1 MQAGSET
8 PEAITAL
15 SFSCDFGN
23 FFSYCPLY
31 ISLTCIFRGICYI
44 DVTIFTKN
52 LQKIELF
59 TNRTAGKQNPLMINI
74 LTRQKQ
80 SQTWIYNVAYNT
92 WTYLIGEK
100 IFIVLNLN

>member
-1 MQAGSET
+1 M
-8 PEAITAL
+8 
-15 SFSCDFGN
+15 
-23 FFSYCPLY
+23 
-31 ISLTCIFRGICYI
+31 FRGICYI

-80 SQTWIYNVAYNT
+80 SQT
-92 WTYLIGEK
+92 
-100 IFIVLNLN
+100 